1 MIAKISRQEVIAQC
15 RSALGIEPHAATVD
29 DAFLAA
35 LLRRTAGMLCPC
47 SRTALR
53 AAIVESLSFL
63 HDLDD
68 LPSRIE
74 ELTDE
79 LIVAGDLLELSD
91 VTTAEIDAK
100 GTWVFAAPP
109 AFVERKSGS
118 VFLTGIVTD
127 HDSFLPESL
136 GRRVVHSKNTRYIEP
151 QPEEDLAEIL
161 AAEGLSRLPESAWLK
176 APKTL
181 TARAHLEKAKQ
192 RLASEPTCAPI
203 TGIEI
208 IDSESRTTYYRG
220 RWTTP
225 KSQSGTYVSRR
236 PQEFGAPIW
245 CFAELQEGLLVRV
258 IDLPLSTY
266 RWRACDAAWH
276 LQMAIDQENGR
287 PQRYRITNLG
297 NVCRLD
303 FFSPLPLWAE
313 RRLMV
318 FGKKRPG
325 EKSLFGYEIPAV
337 EKSQEEDFLQ
347 TNLWLVHEDDTGE
360 GRSTLCKQ

>member
-1 MIAKISRQEVIAQC
+1 MIAEISRQEVITQC
-15 RSALGIEPHAATVD
+15 RSALGIKPHTATVD

-53 AAIVESLSFL
+53 AALVESLSSL
-63 HDLDD
+63 HDLND
-68 LPSRIE
+68 LRSRIE

-79 LIVAGDLLELSD
+79 LIVAGDLLELTD
-91 VTTAEIDAK
+91 VTTADTDAK

-118 VFLTGIVTD
+118 VFLTGIVPD
-127 HDSFLPESL
+127 HDFILPEAL
-136 GRRVVHSKNTRYIEP
+136 GNRVVHSRNTRYIEP
-151 QPEEDLAEIL
+151 QSGEDIAGLLAS
-161 AAEGLSRLPESAWLK
+161 EGLTRLPESAWLK

-181 TARAHLEKAKQ
+181 AASAHLEKAMQ

-203 TGIEI
+203 TGLEI
-208 IDSESRTTYYRG
+208 IDPETRATYYRG
-220 RWTTP
+220 RWTTS

-245 CFAELQEGLLVRV
+245 CFAELQAGLLVRI
-258 IDLPLSTY
+258 IDLPLGNY

-276 LQMAIDQENGR
+276 LQMAIDQKNGR
-287 PQRYRITNLG
+287 PQRYRITNIG
-297 NVCRLD
+297 KICRLD

-313 RRLMV
+313 RRLLV
-318 FGKKRPG
+318 LGEKRPG
-325 EKSLFGYEIPAV
+325 EKSLFAYEIPTA
-337 EKSQEEDFLQ
+337 EIREEEDFLQ

-360 GRSTLCKQ
+360 GRSV

>member
-1 MIAKISRQEVIAQC
+1 MIAEISRQEVITHC
-15 RSALGIEPHAATVD
+15 RSDLGIEPDTATVD

-35 LLRRTAGMLCPC
+35 MLRRTAGMLCPC

-53 AAIVESLSFL
+53 AAIVESLSSL

-79 LIVAGDLLELSD
+79 LIVAGDLLELTE
-91 VTTAEIDAK
+91 VTTADTDAK

-109 AFVERKSGS
+109 AFVVRKSGS
-118 VFLTGIVTD
+118 VFLTGIVPD
-127 HDSFLPESL
+127 HDSVLPESL
-136 GRRVVHSKNTRYIEP
+136 DRRVVHSKNTRYIEP
-151 QPEEDLAEIL
+151 RSGEDLAELL
-161 AAEGLSRLPESAWLK
+161 ASEGLARLPESAWLK
-176 APKTL
+176 APKTQ
-181 TARAHLEKAKQ
+181 TASAHLEKVMQ
-192 RLASEPTCAPI
+192 RLAAEPTCTPI
-203 TGIEI
+203 KGLEF
-208 IDSESRTTYYRG
+208 IDSETRPTYYRG

-245 CFAELQEGLLVRV
+245 CFAELQAGLLLRV
-258 IDLPLSTY
+258 IDLPLATY

-276 LQMAIDQENGR
+276 LQMAIDQETGR
-287 PQRYRITNLG
+287 PQRYRITHLG
-297 NVCRLD
+297 KVCRLD

-318 FGKKRPG
+318 LGEKRPG
-325 EKSLFGYEIPAV
+325 EKSLFAYEIPAA
-337 EKSQEEDFLQ
+337 EIGEEEDFLQ
-347 TNLWLVHEDDTGE
+347 TNLWLVREDVTGE
-360 GRSTLCKQ
+360 GRSA

>member
-1 MIAKISRQEVIAQC
+1 MIAEISREKVVTQC

-29 DAFLAA
+29 DPFLAA

-53 AAIVESLSFL
+53 AAIVESLSYL

-68 LPSRIE
+68 LASRIE

-91 VTTAEIDAK
+91 VTTADTDAK

-118 VFLTGIVTD
+118 VFLTGIVPD
-127 HDSFLPESL
+127 HDSVLPESL
-136 GRRVVHSKNTRYIEP
+136 SSRVVYSRNTRHIEP
-151 QPEEDLAEIL
+151 QSGEDLAEL
-161 AAEGLSRLPESAWLK
+161 LESEGLARLPESAWLK
-176 APKTL
+176 APKTQ
-181 TARAHLEKAKQ
+181 TASALLEKAKQ
-192 RLASEPTCAPI
+192 RLVSEPTCAPI
-203 TGIEI
+203 KGLEI
-208 IDSESRTTYYRG
+208 IDLETRPTYYRG

-225 KSQSGTYVSRR
+225 NSQSGIYVSRR

-245 CFAELQEGLLVRV
+245 CFAEFQAGLLVRI
-258 IDLPLSTY
+258 IDLPLETY

-276 LQMAIDQENGR
+276 LQMAIDQENNR
-287 PQRYRITNLG
+287 PQRYRATNLG
-297 NVCRLD
+297 SICRLD

-318 FGKKRPG
+318 LGEKRPG
-325 EKSLFGYEIPAV
+325 EKCLFAYEIPAAEV
-337 EKSQEEDFLQ
+337 REEEDFLQ
-347 TNLWLVHEDDTGE
+347 TNLWLVREDDTGE
-360 GRSTLCKQ
+360 GRSA

>member
-1 MIAKISRQEVIAQC
+1 MIAEISRREVITQC

-53 AAIVESLSFL
+53 TAIVECLSSL
-63 HDLDD
+63 HDLYD
-68 LPSRIE
+68 LPSRID

-91 VTTAEIDAK
+91 VTTADTDAK

-118 VFLTGIVTD
+118 VFLTGIVPD
-127 HDSFLPESL
+127 HDSILPESL
-136 GRRVVHSKNTRYIEP
+136 GMRVVHSKNTRYIEP
-151 QPEEDLAEIL
+151 QAGEDLAELL
-161 AAEGLSRLPESAWLK
+161 ASEALARLPESEWLK
-176 APKTL
+176 APKTQ
-181 TARAHLEKAKQ
+181 TASAHLEKAMQ

-203 TGIEI
+203 TGLVI
-208 IDSESRTTYYRG
+208 IDPETRPTYYRG
-220 RWTTP
+220 RWTAP
-225 KSQSGTYVSRR
+225 KGQSGIFVSRR

-245 CFAELQEGLLVRV
+245 CFAELQAGLLARV
-258 IDLPLSTY
+258 VDLPLSTY

-287 PQRYRITNLG
+287 PQRYRITQLA

-318 FGKKRPG
+318 LGEKRPG
-325 EKSLFGYEIPAV
+325 EKSLFAYEIPAA
-337 EKSQEEDFLQ
+337 EIGEEEEFLR
-347 TNLWLVHEDDTGE
+347 TDLWLVREDDTSE
-360 GRSTLCKQ
+360 GGSA

>member
-1 MIAKISRQEVIAQC
+1 MIAEISRQEVITQC
-15 RSALGIEPHAATVD
+15 RSALGIEPQAATVD
-29 DAFLAA
+29 DVFLAA

-53 AAIVESLSFL
+53 AAIAESLSCL
-63 HDLDD
+63 HDLDN
-68 LPSRIE
+68 LPSQID

-91 VTTAEIDAK
+91 VTTADTDAK

-118 VFLTGIVTD
+118 VFLAGIVPD
-127 HDSFLPESL
+127 HDSILPESL
-136 GRRVVHSKNTRYIEP
+136 GLRVVHSKNTRYIEP
-151 QPEEDLAEIL
+151 QPGEDLAEL
-161 AAEGLSRLPESAWLK
+161 LVSEGLTRLPESAWLK
-176 APKTL
+176 APKTQ
-181 TARAHLEKAKQ
+181 TAPAHLEKAMQ

-203 TGIEI
+203 TGLEI
-208 IDSESRTTYYRG
+208 IDPETRPTYYRG

-225 KSQSGTYVSRR
+225 KSQSGTFVSRR

-245 CFAELQEGLLVRV
+245 CLAELQAGLLVRV

-287 PQRYRITNLG
+287 PQRYRVTHLG
-297 NVCRLD
+297 NICRID

-318 FGKKRPG
+318 LGEKRPG
-325 EKSLFGYEIPAV
+325 EKSLFAYEIPAA
-337 EKSQEEDFLQ
+337 EIGEEEDFLQ
-347 TNLWLVHEDDTGE
+347 TNLWLVREDDTGL
-360 GRSTLCKQ
+360 GRSA

>member
-1 MIAKISRQEVIAQC
+1 MIAEISRQEVIAQC
-15 RSALGIEPHAATVD
+15 RSALGIAPHEGAVD

-53 AAIVESLSFL
+53 VAIVESLSNL
-63 HDLDD
+63 HDLED
-68 LPSRIE
+68 LSSRIE
-74 ELTDE
+74 VLTDE

-91 VTTAEIDAK
+91 VTTADTDAK

-118 VFLTGIVTD
+118 VFLTGIVPD
-127 HDSFLPESL
+127 HDSILPEPL
-136 GRRVVHSKNTRYIEP
+136 GMRVVHSKNTRYIEP
-151 QPEEDLAEIL
+151 QSGEDLAELL
-161 AAEGLSRLPESAWLK
+161 ASEGLARLPESAWLK
-176 APKTL
+176 APKTQ
-181 TARAHLEKAKQ
+181 TASAHLEKAIQ

-203 TGIEI
+203 TGLEI
-208 IDSESRTTYYRG
+208 IDPETRPTYYRG

-225 KSQSGTYVSRR
+225 KSQSGTFVSRR

-245 CFAELQEGLLVRV
+245 CFAELQAGLLFRV
-258 IDLPLSTY
+258 VDLPLSTY

-287 PQRYRITNLG
+287 PQRYRITHLG

-318 FGKKRPG
+318 VGQKCPG
-325 EKSLFGYEIPAV
+325 EKSLFAYEIPAA
-337 EKSQEEDFLQ
+337 EIGEEEEFLR
-347 TNLWLVHEDDTGE
+347 TNSWLVREDDTGE
-360 GRSTLCKQ
+360 VRST

>member
-1 MIAKISRQEVIAQC
+1 MITEISRQDVITQC
-15 RSALGIEPHAATVD
+15 RSALGIEPHTATVD

-53 AAIVESLSFL
+53 AAIVESLSSL

-79 LIVAGDLLELSD
+79 LIVAGDLLELTD
-91 VTTAEIDAK
+91 VTTADTGAK

-118 VFLTGIVTD
+118 VFLTGIVPD
-127 HDSFLPESL
+127 HDSVLPESL
-136 GRRVVHSKNTRYIEP
+136 GSRVVYSRNTRYIEP
-151 QPEEDLAEIL
+151 QSEEDLAELL
-161 AAEGLSRLPESAWLK
+161 ASEGLARLPESAWLK

-181 TARAHLEKAKQ
+181 AASAHLEKAMQ
-192 RLASEPTCAPI
+192 RLVSEPTCAPI
-203 TGIEI
+203 TGLEI
-208 IDSESRTTYYRG
+208 IDPETRPTYYRG

-236 PQEFGAPIW
+236 PQEFGAPTW
-245 CFAELQEGLLVRV
+245 CFAELKAGLLNRI
-258 IDLPLSTY
+258 IDLPLGTY

-287 PQRYRITNLG
+287 PQRYRVTGLG
-297 NVCRLD
+297 NICRLD

-313 RRLMV
+313 RRLLV
-318 FGKKRPG
+318 LGEKRPG
-325 EKSLFGYEIPAV
+325 EKSLFAYEIPAA
-337 EKSQEEDFLQ
+337 ELREEEGFLQ
-347 TNLWLVHEDDTGE
+347 TNLWLVREDDTGE
-360 GRSTLCKQ
+360 GRSA

>member
-1 MIAKISRQEVIAQC
+1 MIAEISRQDVITQC
-15 RSALGIEPHAATVD
+15 RSALGIEPHNAAVD

-53 AAIVESLSFL
+53 AAIVESLSSL

-79 LIVAGDLLELSD
+79 LIVVGDLLELTD
-91 VTTAEIDAK
+91 VTTAETDAK

-118 VFLTGIVTD
+118 VFLTGIVPD
-127 HDSFLPESL
+127 HDSVLPESL
-136 GRRVVHSKNTRYIEP
+136 GSRVVYSRNTRYIEP
-151 QPEEDLAEIL
+151 QSEEDLAELL
-161 AAEGLSRLPESAWLK
+161 ASEGLARLPENAWLK
-176 APKTL
+176 APKTQ
-181 TARAHLEKAKQ
+181 TASANLEKAMQ
-192 RLASEPTCAPI
+192 RLVSEPTCAQI
-203 TGIEI
+203 TGLEI
-208 IDSESRTTYYRG
+208 IDPETRPTYYRG
-220 RWTTP
+220 RWTAP

-245 CFAELQEGLLVRV
+245 CFAELQAGLLVRI
-258 IDLPLSTY
+258 IDLPLGTY

-287 PQRYRITNLG
+287 PQRYRITDLG
-297 NVCRLD
+297 NICRLD

-313 RRLMV
+313 RRLLV
-318 FGKKRPG
+318 LGEKRPG
-325 EKSLFGYEIPAV
+325 EKSLFAFEIPTA
-337 EKSQEEDFLQ
+337 EIREEEDFLQ
-347 TNLWLVHEDDTGE
+347 TNLWLVREDDTGE
-360 GRSTLCKQ
+360 GRSA

>member
-1 MIAKISRQEVIAQC
+1 MSRQEVIMQC
-15 RSALGIEPHAATVD
+15 RSDLGIDSNTETVD
-29 DAFLAA
+29 NVFLAA

-53 AAIVESLSFL
+53 TAIDESLWSL

-79 LIVAGDLLELSD
+79 LIVAGDLLELTD
-91 VTTAEIDAK
+91 VTTADTDAK

-118 VFLTGIVTD
+118 VFLTGIVPD
-127 HDSFLPESL
+127 HDSILPVSL
-136 GRRVVHSKNTRYIEP
+136 TGRVEHSKTTRYVEP
-151 QPEEDLAEIL
+151 QPGEDLAEL
-161 AAEGLSRLPESAWLK
+161 LSSEGIARLPESVWLK
-176 APKTL
+176 APKTQ
-181 TARAHLEKAKQ
+181 TASTHLKRTLQ

-203 TGIEI
+203 TGLEI
-208 IDSESRTTYYRG
+208 IDPETRPTYYRG
-220 RWTTP
+220 RWTTL

-245 CFAELQEGLLVRV
+245 CFTEIQAGLLVRV
-258 IDLPLSTY
+258 IDLPQGTY

-276 LQMAIDQENGR
+276 LQMAIDQENSR
-287 PQRYRITNLG
+287 PQRYRVTHLG

-318 FGKKRPG
+318 LGEKRPG
-325 EKSLFGYEIPAV
+325 EKSLFAYEIPTT
-337 EKSQEEDFLQ
+337 EMCEEEEFLH
-347 TNLWLVHEDDTGE
+347 TNLWLVREDDTSE
-360 GRSTLCKQ
+360 GGND